1 MKRIES
7 YILSLL
13 IALMTIGCVTPE
25 GVEFASNL
33 DEIEVDAV
41 GGTQKIAI
49 SASDRWIAST
59 DNTWITI
66 SPTNGRGSAE
76 CNIVIDSAL
85 NAESRHGQVLIQNL
99 ETLEERTIS
108 ISQQGFPYSIEIDNS
123 EVAIENYKSVNERK
137 FNVTLTT
144 NVDFDVEIPS
154 NVRWLNNK
162 SYEVKLTRGIR
173 PRKVNV
179 EFEWNINTLPEERVA
194 EVKFVPKNGEELL
207 RGDILKV
214 IQEAS
219 EPIEEN
225 TRQGDSV
232 ALVSIQR
239 TLETLVSW
247 DVSIPMER
255 WKGVALWDEKDE
267 GYTPDK
273 KGRVKYAQFFLYNTN
288 EELPFQVK
296 YLTAAEELYFF
307 GNTNTF
313 LKDLVAGEEI
323 TQLTQLKRLTLGAH
337 GLITLDENFARLENL
352 EYLNLSSNNFMTVPE
367 VLTKENFPKLRT
379 LILNANQRSVIYD
392 LSNSVKTN
400 LGGFIEEEKFPEELL
415 KWGLDT
421 LNLSVNY
428 LHGELPTFEDDPS
441 VPVYTEEDWAA
452 SRDSLPR
459 MLVDRQIKK
468 VMPNTKF
475 FSINHNRLYGNL
487 PDWLLYHP
495 RLDWWYPYSLVFT
508 QEGRAQNG
516 TAAGFDN
523 EPISMDYYY
532 ELYTTKNKPLGDT
545 YE

>member
-41 GGTQKIAI
+41 GGTQIIAI

-66 SPTNGRGSAE
+66 SPANGRGSAE